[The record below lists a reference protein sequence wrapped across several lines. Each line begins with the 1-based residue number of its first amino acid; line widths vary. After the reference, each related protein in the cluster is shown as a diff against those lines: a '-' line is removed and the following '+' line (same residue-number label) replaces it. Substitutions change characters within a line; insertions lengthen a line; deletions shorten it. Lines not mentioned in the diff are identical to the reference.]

1 MLILFRRQQ
10 KYILKKNSGMPLQDQ
25 RLHVQRPRG
34 PWANELG
41 DMEMDAFFVEKNL
54 WQKLASRFK
63 FRKEDFQMRRWIRLF
78 MLVSWEISLSSWWAW
93 VKFTFTW
100 EFEGIENKWECCRP
114 FSRRPSHLLALKTT
128 PGSTSIPIP
137 NRHWHPYIIPSRLYI
152 PLYTDACVYI
162 YIYYNNIIYMCVYP

>member
-1 MLILFRRQQ
+1 
-10 KYILKKNSGMPLQDQ
+10 MPLQDQ

-78 MLVSWEISLSSWWAW
+78 MLVSWGPLSGALTGVPLSGPVFRGVIAIHS
-93 VKFTFTW
+93 FPPTGD
-100 EFEGIENKWECCRP
+100 EL
-114 FSRRPSHLLALKTT
+114 SRYLV
-128 PGSTSIPIP
+128 
-137 NRHWHPYIIPSRLYI
+137 PYR
-152 PLYTDACVYI
+152 
-162 YIYYNNIIYMCVYP
+162 NIIGHPSVP